1 MNTQLIQKEIA
12 ALKAKLKRHN
22 IEGQN
27 ILQRLE
33 FLEEKAQEKNGVEA
47 VDKVQLAVLKAA
59 QRRGYAQ
66 NIEL

>member
-1 MNTQLIQKEIA
+1 MTNNTLLKELK
-12 ALKAKLKRHN
+12 ALKAKFKSHC

-27 ILQRLE
+27 ILQRIE

-59 QRRGYAQ
+59 QRRGYSK
-66 NIEL
+66 IPKP